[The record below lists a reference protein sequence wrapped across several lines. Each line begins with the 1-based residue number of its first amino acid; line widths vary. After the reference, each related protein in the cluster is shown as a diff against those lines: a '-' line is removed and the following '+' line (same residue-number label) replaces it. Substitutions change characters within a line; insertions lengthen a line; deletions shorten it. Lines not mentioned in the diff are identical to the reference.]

1 MNDMLTTI
9 DNWAIDTLTNRM
21 IVLVLT
27 RPRTGVLGSL
37 LELCEYCVCV
47 CVCCV
52 CVRHKTCHEMLADGG
67 FGEYDRHQLT

>member
-37 LELCEYCVCV
+37 LELCEYCVSIVCV
-47 CVCCV
+47 CVSVVCV
-52 CVRHKTCHEMLADGG
+52 C
-67 FGEYDRHQLT
+67 

>member
-47 CVCCV
+47 CCV
-52 CVRHKTCHEMLADGG
+52 CVCVLDIRHVMRCWQMEALENMIDTS
-67 FGEYDRHQLT
+67 